1 MVKTRNCKFL
11 ITPVQIWVPY
21 KTTLKHNEKISLLFK
36 DSSIIEEQ
44 PALVGIIGIDKTQ
57 EDEDSH
63 FPEMVDLLDKVWIQ
77 IGENERIYGD
87 KKRSNEAIKEEI
99 VFSLNEQMIEDF
111 KHTEMMYAGV
121 NHRKYN
127 IKTKEIALSTVKS
140 LAEDFK

>member
-1 MVKTRNCKFL
+1 MSSSIKNRDVRS
-11 ITPVQIWVPY
+11 ISIGS
-21 KTTLKHNEKISLLFK
+21 KISILFK
-36 DSSIIEEQ
+36 DSEIIEEQ
-44 PALVGIIGIDKTQ
+44 PALVGIIGIDKTP

-63 FPEMVDLLDKVWIQ
+63 FPELIDLLDKIWIQ

-87 KKRSNEAIKEEI
+87 KKRSKDAIKEEI

>member
-1 MVKTRNCKFL
+1 MSSSKKNRDIRSVS
-11 ITPVQIWVPY
+11 IGS
-21 KTTLKHNEKISLLFK
+21 KISILFK
-36 DSSIIEEQ
+36 DSEIIEEQ
-44 PALVGIIGIDKTQ
+44 PALVGVIGIDKTPA
-57 EDEDSH
+57 DEDSH
-63 FPEMVDLLDKVWIQ
+63 FPEMVDLLDKIWIQ

-99 VFSLNEQMIEDF
+99 VFSLSEQMIEDF

>member
-1 MVKTRNCKFL
+1 MSSSIENRDVRS
-11 ITPVQIWVPY
+11 ISIGS
-21 KTTLKHNEKISLLFK
+21 KISLIFK

-57 EDEDSH
+57 KDEDSH

-111 KHTEMMYAGV
+111 KHTEIMYAGV

>member
-1 MVKTRNCKFL
+1 MSSSIENRD
-11 ITPVQIWVPY
+11 IRSISIGS
-21 KTTLKHNEKISLLFK
+21 KISLLFK

-99 VFSLNEQMIEDF
+99 VFSLSEQMIEDF

>member
-1 MVKTRNCKFL
+1 MSSSIENRDVRS
-11 ITPVQIWVPY
+11 ISIGS
-21 KTTLKHNEKISLLFK
+21 KISLLFK

-87 KKRSNEAIKEEI
+87 KKKSNEAIKEEI
-99 VFSLNEQMIEDF
+99 IFSLSEQMIEDF

-140 LAEDFK
+140 LAEGFK

>member
-1 MVKTRNCKFL
+1 MSSSIENRDVRS
-11 ITPVQIWVPY
+11 ISIGS
-21 KTTLKHNEKISLLFK
+21 KISLLFK

-44 PALVGIIGIDKTQ
+44 PALIGIIGIDKTQ

-99 VFSLNEQMIEDF
+99 VFSLSEQMIEDF

>member
-1 MVKTRNCKFL
+1 MSSSIKNRDVRS
-11 ITPVQIWVPY
+11 ISIGS
-21 KTTLKHNEKISLLFK
+21 KISLLFK

-99 VFSLNEQMIEDF
+99 VFSLSEQMIEDF
-111 KHTEMMYAGV
+111 KDTEMMYAGV

>member
-1 MVKTRNCKFL
+1 MSSSIENRDVRS
-11 ITPVQIWVPY
+11 ISIGS
-21 KTTLKHNEKISLLFK
+21 KISLLFK

-99 VFSLNEQMIEDF
+99 VFSLSEQMIEDF

>member
-1 MVKTRNCKFL
+1 MSSSIENRDVRS
-11 ITPVQIWVPY
+11 ISIGS
-21 KTTLKHNEKISLLFK
+21 KISLIFK

-87 KKRSNEAIKEEI
+87 KKRSNEAIKEEV

>member
-1 MVKTRNCKFL
+1 MSSSIENRDVRS
-11 ITPVQIWVPY
+11 ISIGS
-21 KTTLKHNEKISLLFK
+21 KISLLFK
-36 DSSIIEEQ
+36 DSSIIEEH

-99 VFSLNEQMIEDF
+99 VFSLSEQMIEDF

>member
-1 MVKTRNCKFL
+1 MSSSIENRDVRSIL
-11 ITPVQIWVPY
+11 IGS
-21 KTTLKHNEKISLLFK
+21 KISLIFK

-44 PALVGIIGIDKTQ
+44 PALVGIIGIDKTP
-57 EDEDSH
+57 ENENSH
-63 FPEMVDLLDKVWIQ
+63 FPELIDLLDKIWIQ

-87 KKRSNEAIKEEI
+87 KKRSNETIKEEI
-99 VFSLNEQMIEDF
+99 VFSLNKQMIEDF

-140 LAEDFK
+140 LAEGFK

>member
-1 MVKTRNCKFL
+1 MSSSIGNRDVRS
-11 ITPVQIWVPY
+11 ISIGS
-21 KTTLKHNEKISLLFK
+21 KISLIFK

>member
-1 MVKTRNCKFL
+1 MASSIKNRDIRSVS
-11 ITPVQIWVPY
+11 IGS
-21 KTTLKHNEKISLLFK
+21 KISILFK
-36 DSSIIEEQ
+36 DSEIIEEQ

-63 FPEMVDLLDKVWIQ
+63 FPELMDLLDKIWIQ

-87 KKRSNEAIKEEI
+87 KKRSKDAIKEEI

>member
-1 MVKTRNCKFL
+1 MSSSIENRD
-11 ITPVQIWVPY
+11 IRSISIGS
-21 KTTLKHNEKISLLFK
+21 KISLLFK
-36 DSSIIEEQ
+36 DSAIIEEQ
-44 PALVGIIGIDKTQ
+44 PALIGIIGIHKTQ
-57 EDEDSH
+57 ENEDSH
-63 FPEMVDLLDKVWIQ
+63 FPEMLDLLDKVWIQ

-99 VFSLNEQMIEDF
+99 VFSLSEHMIEDF

>member
-1 MVKTRNCKFL
+1 MSSSIENRDVRS
-11 ITPVQIWVPY
+11 ISIGS
-21 KTTLKHNEKISLLFK
+21 KISLIFK

-99 VFSLNEQMIEDF
+99 VFSLSEQMIEDF

>member
-1 MVKTRNCKFL
+1 MSSSIENRDVRS
-11 ITPVQIWVPY
+11 ISIGS
-21 KTTLKHNEKISLLFK
+21 KISLLFK
-36 DSSIIEEQ
+36 DSAIIEEQ
-44 PALVGIIGIDKTQ
+44 PALIGIIGIHKTQ
-57 EDEDSH
+57 ENEDSH
-63 FPEMVDLLDKVWIQ
+63 FPEMLDLLDKVWIQ

-87 KKRSNEAIKEEI
+87 KKSSNEAIMEEI
-99 VFSLNEQMIEDF
+99 VFSLSEQIIEDF

>member
-1 MVKTRNCKFL
+1 MSSSIENRDVRS
-11 ITPVQIWVPY
+11 ISIGS
-21 KTTLKHNEKISLLFK
+21 KISLLFK

-63 FPEMVDLLDKVWIQ
+63 FPEMIDLLDKVWIQ

-99 VFSLNEQMIEDF
+99 VFSLSEQMIEDF

>member
-1 MVKTRNCKFL
+1 MSSSIENRDVRS
-11 ITPVQIWVPY
+11 ISIGS
-21 KTTLKHNEKISLLFK
+21 KISLIFK

-87 KKRSNEAIKEEI
+87 KKKSNEAIKEEI
-99 VFSLNEQMIEDF
+99 IFSLSEQMIDDF
-111 KHTEMMYAGV
+111 KHTKMMYAGV

>member
-1 MVKTRNCKFL
+1 MSSSIKNRDVRS
-11 ITPVQIWVPY
+11 ISIGS
-21 KTTLKHNEKISLLFK
+21 KISLLFK

-44 PALVGIIGIDKTQ
+44 PALVGIIGIDKAP

-63 FPEMVDLLDKVWIQ
+63 FPELMDLLDKIWIQ

-87 KKRSNEAIKEEI
+87 KKRSNDAIKEEI
-99 VFSLNEQMIEDF
+99 VFSLNKQVIEDF
-111 KHTEMMYAGV
+111 KQTEMMYAGV
-121 NHRKYN
+121 NHHKYN